1 MSQQIE
7 LLFTRGLGRPQRCA
21 LRFERAQLAEN
32 FSEFLPRVTCD
43 GKGIKQIEL
52 SIG

>member
-7 LLFTRGLGRPQRCA
+7 FLFTRGLGRTKRRA
-21 LRFERAQLAEN
+21 FRFEGAQLPEN
-32 FSEFLPRVTCD
+32 FSEFLPRVPCD
-43 GKGIKQIEL
+43 RKSIKQIEL